1 MESPVASELTMVAA
15 ILALTATS
23 KLFLLGLPVIVAVE
37 MLEEIFV

>member
-1 MESPVASELTMVAA
+1 MVAA

-37 MLEEIFV
+37 MLEEIFI